1 VERSIAAATPGHAGE
16 PGEAVSEEAEELPR
30 DVEALPEDDR
40 DIVESDGRRR
50 AWLTGLAWGISL
62 TVLCLV
68 VFVSSNPSKQ
78 NFYIHFVW
86 QAQSWLD
93 GQASIP
99 THVEGGGTPGTPGN
113 SWYQDVEPILDA
125 NGMDTGRGIIPFPPL
140 PALVLLPFVAV
151 WHLATNEQMLAAI
164 LSAADVGIAFW
175 MLGFLPIR
183 PHIRRLT
190 ALFLGLGT
198 VLWYAAAI
206 GTTWFFAHVV
216 AVGCLL
222 WSIGLALSADRDEAE
237 LPPLPEVGGPAGW
250 LRSLGWRAVAALAAL
265 AASGGVLYLLAALE
279 LNAVF
284 VVAAGVVA
292 AALSALLALQLARGR
307 AVLVPLLLTV
317 AIVGGAPAVLIVA
330 EASSISLAFVV
341 AAVLAAFAALVLTA
355 WSSPG
360 SARRVGAGFMAA
372 MARPESRQ
380 IAAGLLFG
388 LACTARLTILFGFPF
403 FLLVGGGRGSLR
415 RVLLAGAGATVPL
428 VALLVYT
435 YASTG
440 DLFNPAYNYLYSSEL
455 GYAQAPFLLPYHAD
469 MSIEDFGYIPQN
481 LGIMLFSTPHFF
493 PTVSGI
499 FPGYGDPTCVST
511 QTRGLFSQACPL
523 ALPDAQGMSVILT
536 SPAYLLAPLAL
547 IPSRVR
553 VNHVAVASALAVG
566 AIAFVNLMHFSQGW
580 VQFGYRFSN
589 DFAPFAIVLVAL
601 GANRLGRFWWLA
613 LVPLLI
619 LSIAIN
625 LWGTVWG
632 VILGW

>member
-1 VERSIAAATPGHAGE
+1 MKAG
-16 PGEAVSEEAEELPR
+16 PEETEELSW
-30 DVEALPEDDR
+30 EAGAAREDDL
-40 DIVESDGRRR
+40 DIGEGEGQRR
-50 AWLTGLAWGISL
+50 AWLSGLAWGISL
-62 TVLCLV
+62 VVLCLV
-68 VFVSSNPSKQ
+68 IFVSSNPNKQ

-93 GQASIP
+93 GQTSIP

-125 NGMDTGRGIIPFPPL
+125 NGTDTGRGIIPFPPL
-140 PALVLLPFVAV
+140 PALVLLPFVAI

-164 LSAADVGIAFW
+164 LAAADVGIAFW

-183 PHIRRLT
+183 PGIRRLT

-222 WSIGLALSADRDEAE
+222 WSVGLALSADRDEAE
-237 LPPLPEVGGPAGW
+237 LEPLPAVGGPAGW
-250 LRSLGWRAVAALAAL
+250 LRSLGWPAVASLVAL
-265 AASGGVLYLLAALE
+265 AASGGALYVVAALKPD
-279 LNAVF
+279 AVF

-292 AALSALLALQLARGR
+292 SAVAAVLALRVARRR
-307 AVLVPLLLTV
+307 AVLVPLVLAV
-317 AIVGGAPAVLIVA
+317 AVVGGIPALLILA
-330 EASSISLAFVV
+330 EASTISLAFVV
-341 AAVLAAFAALVLTA
+341 AAVLAGFAALFLAA

-360 SARRVGAGFMAA
+360 AARRAEADLRAA
-372 MARPESRQ
+372 VARPESRQ
-380 IAAGLLFG
+380 VAAGLLFG

-428 VALLVYT
+428 VALLAYT
-435 YASTG
+435 YVSTG
-440 DLFNPAYNYLYSSEL
+440 DLFNPAYNYLYSTEL
-455 GYAQAPFLLPYHAD
+455 GYAQEPFLLPYHAN

-481 LGIMLFSTPHFF
+481 LGIMLFSTPHLF
-493 PTVSGI
+493 PTVAGI
-499 FPGYGDPTCVST
+499 FPGYGDPTCVTT

-523 ALPDAQGMSVILT
+523 ALPDAQGMSLILT

-547 IPSRVR
+547 LPGRRIH

-601 GANRLGRFWWLA
+601 GANRLGRFWWAA
-613 LVPLLI
+613 LVPLLAV
-619 LSIAIN
+619 SIAVN